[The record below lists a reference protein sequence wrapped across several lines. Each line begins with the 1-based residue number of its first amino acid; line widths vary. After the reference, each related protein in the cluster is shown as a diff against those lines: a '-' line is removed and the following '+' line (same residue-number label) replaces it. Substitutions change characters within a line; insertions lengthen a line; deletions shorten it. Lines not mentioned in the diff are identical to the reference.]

1 MMETNLTDDQKMIRE
16 LISDFSENEIKPQAS
31 ENERNSRFPSELI
44 SKLGELGFMGHFVP
58 TEYGGSGLDYL
69 SYIIAVEEISKACA
83 STGIIV
89 SAHNS
94 LACGPIVYFGTEQQ
108 KQKYLPEL
116 SSGKKLGCFALS
128 EPEAGSDATS
138 IKTTAV
144 KKGKH
149 YIINGLKSWITN
161 GSEADVAI
169 VFASMDKEKGSRGIS
184 AFIVDLDSE
193 GIEIGKS
200 EQKLGIKASST
211 TQIIFDNCKVSS
223 ENLLGEEGEGFK
235 IAMKTLDGGRIGVAA
250 QAVGI
255 AKAAL
260 EASIIYSKQR
270 KAFNDTI
277 SNFQGIQFMLAEMT
291 TKVEAARLLT
301 WQAASLLDQGEK
313 FTKQSAMAKL
323 FAAETAMWVTTKAIQ
338 IHGGNG
344 YTTDF
349 PVERYF
355 RDAKVTEIYEGTSEI
370 QKIVIARQ
378 ALSEY

>member
-1 MMETNLTDDQKMIRE
+1 METNLTDDQKMIRE
-16 LISDFSENEIKPQAS
+16 LISDYSEKEIKPEAS

-44 SKLGELGFMGHFVP
+44 AKLGELGFMGHFVP

-94 LACGPIVYFGTEQQ
+94 LACSPIVYFGTEQQ
-108 KQKYLPEL
+108 KQKYLTDL
-116 SSGKKLGCFALS
+116 ASGTKLGCFALS

-144 KKGKH
+144 KKEKH

-169 VFASMDKEKGSRGIS
+169 VFASTDKDKGSRGIS

-200 EQKLGIKASST
+200 EHKLGIKASST
-211 TQIIFDNCKVSS
+211 TQIIFDDCIVPA

-255 AKAAL
+255 ARAAL

-277 SNFQGIQFMLAEMT
+277 SNFQGIQFMLADMS

-378 ALSEY
+378 ALNEY

>member
-1 MMETNLTDDQKMIRE
+1 MIRE
-16 LISDFSENEIKPQAS
+16 LISDYSEKEIKPEAS

-44 SKLGELGFMGHFVP
+44 AKLGELGFMGHFVP

-94 LACGPIVYFGTEQQ
+94 LACSPIVYFGTEQQ
-108 KQKYLPEL
+108 KQKYLTDL
-116 SSGKKLGCFALS
+116 ASGTKLGCFALS

-144 KKGKH
+144 KKEKH

-169 VFASMDKEKGSRGIS
+169 VFASTDKDKGSRGIS

-200 EQKLGIKASST
+200 EHKLGIKASST
-211 TQIIFDNCKVSS
+211 TQIIFDDCIVPA

-255 AKAAL
+255 ARAAL

-277 SNFQGIQFMLAEMT
+277 SNFQGIQFMLADMS

-378 ALSEY
+378 ALNEY